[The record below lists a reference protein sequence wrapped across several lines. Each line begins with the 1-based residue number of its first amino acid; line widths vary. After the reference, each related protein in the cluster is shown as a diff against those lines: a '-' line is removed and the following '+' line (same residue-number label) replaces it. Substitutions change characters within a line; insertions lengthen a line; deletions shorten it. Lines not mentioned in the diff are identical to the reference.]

1 MKLPDKLPAISK
13 NVFFGFGFVF
23 FTSMILLLNWLF
35 SLPVTRADRVLQ
47 QLPATEQK
55 IHQLSALQSEL
66 LLNLEKETDLLSGN
80 ELRETVDDA
89 FAGIRQDI
97 SFYRSFRLVTR
108 QENLSV
114 AFDNL
119 GASTDRYRN
128 VLRDL
133 ILAAADRGSATTGLI
148 SRWRTI
154 SGAMLTMAAKEK
166 PEVIRTLE
174 HIRQLE
180 NQYLLS
186 GEQKTLDD
194 ILVAV
199 NDVKAGL
206 SGKEGG
212 IPATDAD
219 TYLTLTN
226 NLKSVDARLGVSTGN
241 GLMQQ
246 APADLS
252 TVIQTADQIH
262 ILLNEQAQHT
272 RVRWNLLRI
281 TMISLFTIAGILAV
295 LLVTILTI
303 SKPLTRATEDLQQLA
318 AGDVPDIVENKGGL
332 PEMIRISQAIL
343 RIASRMKDMTAFARA
358 VNADESGSELPL
370 AGKNDALGKELNGLY
385 RKIRDNAERQQRN
398 EEENKRRLYINDGLA
413 KFAEILRTGNTDIT
427 SLGDVFVREL
437 VKYLGAIQ
445 GGLFLL
451 DENSGDQPS
460 LSLVS
465 SFAYNRKK
473 YLQKTVALGEGL
485 VGTCAVEKQ
494 MINMTEIPK
503 GYISISSGLGDAKPD
518 NLLLLP
524 VLHENDLVGVLE
536 VASLKKYRDHELEF
550 AREAAASL
558 GSTLIYTRNNHR
570 TAELLRKSQQQAQEM
585 AEQEE
590 EMRQNM
596 EELKATQEESAR
608 REEEL
613 SGIAGALDRCLY
625 VAHYDTDGRI
635 SDLNDR
641 LCIFLGCNREDVAG
655 MLHQEVFHGTLKPDA
670 AFWEETEQSGLKAVT
685 DKVKLGKKDY
695 KLKFHFTPVTNEDGF
710 VLRYI
715 AFITDLTS

>member
-1 MKLPDKLPAISK
+1 MKLPDKLPTISK

-35 SLPVTRADRVLQ
+35 NLPVTRADKVLR

-55 IHQLSALQSEL
+55 IHQLHALQSEIL
-66 LLNLEKETDLLSGN
+66 LSLEKESDLLSGN
-80 ELRETVDDA
+80 DLHDAVDNA
-89 FAGIRQDI
+89 FAGIRQDMD
-97 SFYRSFRLVTR
+97 FYRGFSMVSR
-108 QENLSV
+108 QDALSV
-114 AFDNL
+114 AFENL
-119 GASTDRYRN
+119 NTVTDRYRN
-128 VLRDL
+128 DL
-133 ILAAADRGSATTGLI
+133 YDLMLAAADRGSATTGLI

-154 SGAMLTMAAKEK
+154 SGAMLTMAATEK
-166 PEVIRTLE
+166 PEVSRMVE
-174 HIRQLE
+174 QIRQLE
-180 NQYLLS
+180 SRYLLS

-194 ILVAV
+194 IMVAANEV
-199 NDVKAGL
+199 RASL

-226 NLKSVDARLGVSTGN
+226 NLKTVDARLGVSSQN
-241 GLMQQ
+241 GLMQLV
-246 APADLS
+246 PADLAA
-252 TVIQTADQIH
+252 VLQTADQINS
-262 ILLNEQAQHT
+262 LLNDQARHT

-281 TMISLFTIAGILAV
+281 IVISLFTIAGILAV
-295 LLVTILTI
+295 LLVTVLTL
-303 SKPLTRATEDLQQLA
+303 SKPLARASDDLQRLA
-318 AGDVPDIVENKGGL
+318 SGEVPEVIQNRGGL
-332 PEMIRISQAIL
+332 PEIILIGQAMNRL
-343 RIASRMKDMTAFARA
+343 AERMKELTAFTRA
-358 VNADESGSELPL
+358 VNADDSGSELPL
-370 AGKNDALGKELNGLY
+370 AGKNDALGKELNGLR
-385 RKIRDNAERQQRN
+385 RKIRENAAQQQRN

-451 DENSGDQPS
+451 DENGGDQPV

-473 YLQKTVALGEGL
+473 YLQKTVAVGEGL

-536 VASLKKYRDHELEF
+536 VASLKKYLDHELEF

-608 REEEL
+608 REEAL

-641 LCIFLGCNREDVAG
+641 LCIFLGCNREEVTG
-655 MLHQEVFHGTLKPDA
+655 MLHQEVFHGSLKPDA
-670 AFWEETEQSGLKAVT
+670 AFWEETEQAGLKTVT
-685 DKVKLGKKDY
+685 DKIKVGKKDTR
-695 KLKFHFTPVTNEDGF
+695 LKFHFTPVTNEDGF
-710 VLRYI
+710 LLRYI
-715 AFITDLTS
+715 ALITDHTS